1 MFRDA
6 PLNEKELICRMTE
19 GDEKAFSLLY
29 NHYCAGVHAFALQW
43 VHSAVIA
50 EDITQDIFLKIWE
63 SRERMPEIR
72 SFKNYLFIVTRN
84 HVLNTLKKASSSK
97 AVFSEIF
104 HHYRQAQNITEESLQ
119 SKEYLHFIRSRLEAL
134 PSRSREVFQLCRENT
149 RSYEEVAREL
159 GISRNAVKNRMVYT
173 MKILKDAAEK
183 EMGLTLSVIIYIL
196 FFSWK

>member
-1 MFRDA
+1 
-6 PLNEKELICRMTE
+6 
-19 GDEKAFSLLY
+19 
-29 NHYCAGVHAFALQW
+29 VHAFALQW

-63 SRERMPEIR
+63 SRERMPEIQ

-84 HVLNTLKKASSSK
+84 HVLNTLKKASRSK

-104 HHYRQAQNITEESLQ
+104 RHYRQAQNMTEEAMQ
-119 SKEYLHFIRSRLEAL
+119 SKEYLHLIRSRLEAL

-183 EMGLTLSVIIYIL
+183 EMGLTLSAIIYIL
-196 FFSWK
+196 LFSWK